1 MNYKQFYC
9 QIPIKDNNVKI
20 IDGLVQYDTANIV
33 HARLMDGTE
42 PFDFTGY
49 TGIVLDILKPDGT
62 NIQAMVT
69 DDPTVA
75 EDNNPYCIQ
84 VVEPKEGR
92 ISFTLKGQATVLT
105 GTHFAQLSVYGGGEV
120 LSTSRINYY
129 VGSVLSDNNADVES
143 IVEST
148 EEYLTLRTVL
158 TECSRIAGKEG
169 DRNEAENERK
179 VAEDKRESQFNTKMA
194 EINAYLQNAIEYI
207 DRTRGYMEQA
217 LTYAQLAQNPSA
229 ELLQDIIETLGLAGT
244 TYVVNSINAATKNFD
259 AGAYTDTDEAEK
271 LLKARRGNHAD
282 IPTLE
287 QGEFGLSLDTK
298 QLYIGMADGNMPV
311 GGSYI
316 ASAEAPER
324 TDVLWI
330 DTSEAGGGAV
340 KYHDGDSWQPT
351 ATASFA

>member
-9 QIPIKDNNVKI
+9 QLPTKDNNVKI
-20 IDGLVQYDTANIV
+20 IDGLMQYDTANIV

-69 DDPTVA
+69 DDPTVS

-129 VGSVLSDNNADVES
+129 VGNVLSDSNADVES
-143 IVEST
+143 MD
-148 EEYLTLRTVL
+148 EYSTLRTML
-158 TECSRIAGKEG
+158 NECARIAGKED
-169 DRNEAENERK
+169 DRNEAEDARK
-179 VAEDKRESQFNTKMA
+179 AAEDERENRFNTKMV
-194 EINAYLQNAIEYI
+194 EINSYLQNAIEYI

-229 ELLQDIIETLGLAGT
+229 EILQGIIETLGLAGT

-259 AGAYTDTDEAEK
+259 AGAYTDTDEKEK
-271 LLKARRGNHAD
+271 LLKARRGNHVD

-298 QLYIGMADGNMPV
+298 QLYIGMSDGNMPV

-316 ASAEAPER
+316 ASAEAPAR
-324 TDVLWI
+324 TDILWV
-330 DTSEAGGGAV
+330 DTSEAGGGTV
-340 KYHDGDSWQPT
+340 KYYDGNSWQST
-351 ATASFA
+351 VTASFA